1 MKRNTLKVLL
11 ACTVASVLIISSV
24 AATTVKAAGVAP
36 PENTNEHETAAKVS
50 QGKETSNSYYTVKLN
65 GKELKM
71 SKNLSSKKAD
81 KKDDKKENK
90 KNDKNEDKKDN
101 KKDDKNEDKKNGNK
115 GEQNLRLLD
124 TQVSNWVKYVEQKH
138 PQGLHAIAD
147 VSQSNHK
154 LTIKLANPNDTLY
167 GAYSKFV
174 NKYNLQHALGQAQ
187 NILFDEKNGYA
198 VTKVVKVGHGNKTV
212 YDANSQDK
220 TVSTLLESALSLN
233 DLQDAE
239 AFKSIKYKDLKGNY
253 KVYLKYKGENISTP
267 YMVQVD

>member
-1 MKRNTLKVLL
+1 MKKNTKNVLS
-11 ACTVASVLIISSV
+11 ACTVASVLITSSV
-24 AATTVKAAGVAP
+24 AAVTVKAAGVTP
-36 PENTNEHETAAKVS
+36 PENTNGYETAVKAS
-50 QGKETSNSYYTVKLN
+50 QAGGTSKSYYAVKLN
-65 GKELKM
+65 GKELKI
-71 SKNLSSKKAD
+71 SKNSSGKKDD
-81 KKDDKKENK
+81 KKDDKK
-90 KNDKNEDKKDN
+90 
-101 KKDDKNEDKKNGNK
+101 EDKKNGNK
-115 GEQNLRLLD
+115 GEQNLRLFD
-124 TQVSNWVKYVEQKH
+124 TQVSNWVQYVEQKH

-154 LTIKLANPNDTLY
+154 LTIELANPNDTLY

-267 YMVQVD
+267 YIVQVD